1 VIVDF
6 HSHTSASDGTL
17 TAGELVAAMTARKVE
32 IFSVTDHDTL
42 GSYDVL
48 RPNGVDCAEI
58 GSATLVPG
66 IEINTTYRGN
76 EVHILGYGFDLG
88 TSKLRDVI
96 EENRRSRGER
106 AQKMVEMLNRAGVE
120 ISIEAVRAEASDDA
134 PLGRPHVAKALVR
147 SGATRDVSTA
157 FRDLLSDGRPGYVPS
172 HHILPSD
179 AIAAVANSGGVP
191 VLAHPGRLKDEA
203 LIEELAAAGLVGLE
217 VFYPTH
223 SAAQVERFRDIATQF
238 GLVMTAGSDFHD
250 PRYNARGVGMDVD
263 ADDIRPF
270 LDLIALGAPG
280 DS

>member
-1 VIVDF
+1 MIVDF

-17 TAGELVAAMTARKVE
+17 TSGELVAAMAARKVE

-42 GSYDVL
+42 RAYEVL
-48 RPNGVDCAEI
+48 RPDGVDCAEI
-58 GSATLVPG
+58 GPATLVPG
-66 IEINTTYRGN
+66 IEINTTYHGN
-76 EVHILGYGFDLG
+76 EVHILGYGFNLG
-88 TSKLRDVI
+88 ASKLRNVI

-106 AQKMVEMLNRAGVE
+106 AQKMVEMLNRAGHE
-120 ISIEAVRAEASDDA
+120 ISIEAVRAEGTADA

-147 SGATRDVSTA
+147 NGTTRDVASA
-157 FRDLLSDGRPGYVPS
+157 FRDFLSPGGPGYVPS
-172 HHILPSD
+172 HHILPRD

-191 VLAHPGRLKDEA
+191 VLAHPGRLKDET

-223 SAAQVERFRDIATQF
+223 GAAQVERFRDIAAQF

-250 PRYNARGVGMDVD
+250 PRYNARGVGMEVN

-270 LDLIALGAPG
+270 LDLIL
-280 DS
+280 